1 MNNSLTVETV
11 LSQRENYNLAFPFI
25 TELQQVNPYY
35 KLIVS
40 QYRVDISPT
49 SKDFCKIGSRCIGND
64 QWENLYYLE
73 KNFLERLAAA
83 AGIQFPQP
91 AGDVVKMDENTWKAS
106 AFGALRLPNGNDLM
120 TSSDFKVIDLV
131 SEEKKYRLAYEEK
144 AEKGIA
150 DYKAAKEASE
160 KYAGKWVDTG
170 TRNDKG
176 YPVKKYLIDESERN
190 RYIEKSLLDAM
201 TQLRASAPQK
211 AMTGAKLRVIRS
223 LLGIKNSYTMEELKK
238 PFAVARMA
246 FSPDYND
253 PVIKQMMLQMCFQ
266 SVGSLFGNVQPVTQ
280 TISVRQPIDDEIPMD
295 EPPIFDTD
303 IPQEYVAENASETQ
317 SAAVQSEPTEPPQ
330 EKTNQSIKYCCD
342 GCGITISD
350 KVHSYSLNK
359 FGKALCMKCQRGAG
373 K

>member
-11 LSQRENYNLAFPFI
+11 LSQREKYNLAFPFI
-25 TELQQVNPYY
+25 TEQQQINPYY

-40 QYRVDISPT
+40 QYYVDISPV
-49 SKDFCKIGSRCIGND
+49 SKDFCKIGSRCVDGD
-64 QWENLYYLE
+64 KWENLYYLE
-73 KNFLERLAAA
+73 KNFLEKLAAA

-106 AFGALRLPNGNDLM
+106 AFGALRLPNGNELM

-144 AEKGIA
+144 AEKGIT
-150 DYKAAKEASE
+150 DYKAAKEASV
-160 KYAGKWVDTG
+160 KYAGRWINTG
-170 TRNDKG
+170 EQNEKG
-176 YPVKKYLIDESERN
+176 YPVKKYVIEESEKG

-223 LLGIKNSYTMEELKK
+223 LLGIKSSYTMEELKK

-253 PVIKQMMLQMCFQ
+253 PVVKQMMLQMCFQ
-266 SVGSLFGNVQPVTQ
+266 SVGNLFGNVQPVMQ
-280 TISVRQPIDDEIPMD
+280 TISVQQPSDEEIMM
-295 EPPIFDTD
+295 ENSVIDTD
-303 IPQEYVAENASETQ
+303 TSQEDTRLYPTIESQDLPEQPEPSTQ
-317 SAAVQSEPTEPPQ
+317 EQSSQ
-330 EKTNQSIKYCCD
+330 NIKY
-342 GCGITISD
+342 GCSNCGTKISD
-350 KVHSYSLNK
+350 RVHGYSTTK
-359 FGKALCMKCQRGAG
+359 FGRPLCIKCQRGTG